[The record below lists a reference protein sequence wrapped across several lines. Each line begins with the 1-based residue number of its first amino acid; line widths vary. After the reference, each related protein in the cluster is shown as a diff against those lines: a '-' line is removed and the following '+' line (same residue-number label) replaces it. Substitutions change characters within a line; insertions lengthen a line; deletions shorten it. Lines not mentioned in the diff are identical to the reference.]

1 MPRKKLVAY
10 AFTFLAALGLCM
22 YLVLPAESELR
33 LLGLIVLMLWLPMAL
48 RYVSRLAKER
58 ATALLMPKTSPSAYH
73 AREVNATLEV
83 TFSVTVGTDLMRFEA
98 DSGILDLRC
107 LLALGTDGFSAR
119 LWRADKITGPWPN
132 DETLILNADFYRH
145 RQGVECEWA
154 GECGV
159 NFCGRMSLLY
169 QLHDGLA
176 LTRDT
181 GFVLSRLIGTWGKRG
196 EMEGW
201 AKRSV
206 PTSRCPRG
214 HKERAHPTPAKR
226 VPLFARLLKF
236 GAH

>member
-119 LWRADKITGPWPN
+119 LWRADKITGPWPS
-132 DETLILNADFYRH
+132 EEKLILNAEFLVPERALPRFPVDTTA
-145 RQGVECEWA
+145 QV
-154 GECGV
+154 
-159 NFCGRMSLLY
+159 LL
-169 QLHDGLA
+169 
-176 LTRDT
+176 RDT
-181 GFVLSRLIGTWGKRG
+181 LIGTARVL
-196 EMEGW
+196 
-201 AKRSV
+201 SV
-206 PTSRCPRG
+206 NGLAS
-214 HKERAHPTPAKR
+214 AA
-226 VPLFARLLKF
+226 
-236 GAH
+236 